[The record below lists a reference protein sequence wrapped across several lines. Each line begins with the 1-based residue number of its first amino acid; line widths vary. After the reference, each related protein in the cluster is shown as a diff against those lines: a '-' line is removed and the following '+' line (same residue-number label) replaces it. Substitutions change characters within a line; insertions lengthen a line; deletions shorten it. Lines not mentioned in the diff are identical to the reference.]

1 VFSSSHVVRRAG
13 AATLLLVSL
22 GNTSCYAWHTEHIA
36 PASLLATR
44 QPRQLR
50 VTRTDA
56 SQTILKNP
64 VMRADTLVGAPVQI
78 NAAEV
83 RIPVADVRQV
93 ATRRFSVG
101 RTLGLTLG
109 FATVAVGTVVIVFL
123 INCPGTSAC
132 S

>member
-1 VFSSSHVVRRAG
+1 VFPSSHVVRRAG

-36 PASLLATR
+36 PESLLATR
-44 QPRQLR
+44 QPTQLR

-56 SQTILKNP
+56 SQTILENP

-78 NAAEV
+78 SAGEV

-93 ATRRFSVG
+93 ATRRFSAG

-109 FATVAVGTVVIVFL
+109 LATVAVATVVIVFL
-123 INCPGTSAC
+123 IKCPGTTAC